1 MNSSGSTLTR
11 IHSAGGDARSR
22 RFTVAVERTLFII
35 KPDATAKHIVGKI
48 LAHVEG
54 KGFSLVEARYTRLTA
69 DQCQEFY
76 AEHVG
81 KPFFPSLVEF
91 MTSGPVLL
99 CCLERDNAVAT
110 LREVIGATDPAQA
123 AEGTIRKLYA
133 ESKGRNSVHA
143 SDSVASAQREV
154 RLFFGA
160 TALAH

>member
-1 MNSSGSTLTR
+1 
-11 IHSAGGDARSR
+11 
-22 RFTVAVERTLFII
+22 VAVERTLFII

-54 KGFSLVEARYTRLTA
+54 KGFHLVEARYTRLTGE
-69 DQCQEFY
+69 QCQEFY

-81 KPFFPSLVEF
+81 KPFFAGLVEF

-99 CCLERDNAVAT
+99 CCLERENAVAT

>member
-1 MNSSGSTLTR
+1 MSV
-11 IHSAGGDARSR
+11 D
-22 RFTVAVERTLFII
+22 RTLFIV
-35 KPDATAKHIVGKI
+35 KPDAVSRNLIGKI

-54 KGFSLVEARYTRLTA
+54 KGFRIAEARLTHLTR
-69 DQCQEFY
+69 DQLAEFY

-81 KPFFPSLVEF
+81 KPFFAELVDF

-99 CCLERDNAVAT
+99 TCLERENAVVT

-143 SDSVASAQREV
+143 SDSPASADREV
-154 RLFFGA
+154 KLFFGVA
-160 TALAH
+160 ALSR